1 MFPQNPDVFAPF
13 PLLLYPFPPDD
24 EAGNRYGNINPF
36 LLPEEKFNWPDWR
49 YMSVSFGG
57 SQEQELYTN
66 PAVFGESPRPSG
78 GMDNFIELLSFHE
91 DVTTPAAPPPPDRT
105 ASYYNRAPTVNST
118 THIPWAPID
127 ITIWSNGSVTSAV
140 R

>member
-1 MFPQNPDVFAPF
+1 MDIPFEGDPGYLTQSQQFQDTNPNVPPWIYPQWLFPIPEPNTRNEFG
-13 PLLLYPFPPDD
+13 LYNHLYMWRDYLAW
-24 EAGNRYGNINPF
+24 ERYGLEP
-36 LLPEEKFNWPDWR
+36 
-49 YMSVSFGG
+49 
-57 SQEQELYTN
+57 T
-66 PAVFGESPRPSG
+66 PAAHS
-78 GMDNFIELLSFHE
+78 DNFVVSLSFHE